1 MAQPKPVLH
10 YLQQLWQEAGLGLE
24 HLIDESGNPRIT
36 LEEAIASIRDELAS
50 DIIPVGHA
58 NVLQAR
64 LNVFEKNVQHERL
77 RGARPIAAEDMLQRN
92 VFALGAKMEEAGR
105 TAAAKIKDDV
115 GIPAFFH
122 WPTVEETTRPITS
135 ADFPAMGPE
144 ERRIFDRR
152 WEEWENKV
160 ERALIKREGR
170 AHVYDPFNVR
180 LGDLPWQQREPLL
193 REYEDIMGFRQL
205 RERGLGPVF
214 MKEIIDDQNR
224 LVRSPVARYP
234 VIVDP
239 DDPRTLALART
250 NFQYRPGRLGAA
262 QTVAEMYLPSGR
274 IGRHELHE
282 HTANVIREH
291 MAKPGKTLVFD
302 VESAGLDAEEGIW
315 QLAAHMIDEK
325 GEVIGAPRTFYFH
338 NPTMQWKGEVGRNR
352 TSIEGYL
359 AQVPD
364 IEGNLPQFTD
374 FPGGLQDFFKMVEEA
389 DYVGGHNIFFDYNMI
404 VRGLK
409 IKTAQL
415 NNPKFTEG
423 VNTFISKFYDEGKT
437 GQLSKVIDTHVL
449 AQTQLVNIA
458 LAPELAAIGETK
470 PYSLQNI
477 LLQTDLIERV
487 RAAEGNEQVDAWLK
501 RGLHYADVDVPFERH
516 LMTALREQ
524 ITGTGPGLQ
533 YAARHVNDAGKFI
546 EEAGQWLTGADR
558 ELVFHSSAMTPL
570 TFLTDFKEHVNDQL
584 AEQLLRSEL
593 LDFDPQ
599 KLRAAGF
606 EDTAAVLKFVEQQ
619 GKKGVSAKEAM
630 LSKGLEHTIRK
641 IHLTPM
647 EQMIAASRDFEQP
660 IDEKIFMTPL
670 PGYKDTFKNASGN
683 IWKKLK
689 TTFWDPTDLPDRS
702 LSEMVYQA
710 GLWRDISKDF
720 VTRKEGRITN
730 HLGQVPTPEEWEAIQ
745 DRLAAAG
752 IPFAHSSMVERHL
765 MSVIGKSIGPNL
777 KNSTEGLVRSL
788 YGGDVASMGRWSA
801 TRKITISDKG
811 ERTILRLPHELLVE
825 AKLMDADAETPQLL
839 RLSPF
844 QYETSTGKMHQEI
857 GVMFEFSKDTNK
869 ANAEQKR
876 LLEFLENKY
885 AGELAPE
892 EMGLIRQTLGGFN
905 ASQYGIQI
913 GTFGGTGDILQ
924 NKGAASQLFASLT
937 QFTGVNVDSN
947 AENTAKI
954 YTAWSPLKGE
964 EKGSKYLHT
973 SGVVIKHEML
983 SPEQLKAM
991 QYHIDQTRRLYT
1003 EAIDQA
1009 KNSTMVSY
1017 ITSLVGR
1024 DRMADERGVKII
1036 HGYFTAKK
1044 RAPLLA
1050 LGAAVIGGIGWKV
1063 HHNRQTRAY
1072 DQVMGAMP
1080 TENEDWYDEYQN
1092 DIDTSHR
1099 PIDYRQAQTPN
1110 PLSTAGL
1117 MKTLDRRKTNHTN
1130 MSSDRYGYL
1139 FSKGYS

>member
-36 LEEAIASIRDELAS
+36 LEEAISSIRDELAS
-50 DIIPVGHA
+50 DIIPVGQA

-64 LNVFEKNVQHERL
+64 LNVFEKNVQYETL
-77 RGARPIAAEDMLQRN
+77 RGARPIADEDILQHS
-92 VFALGAKMEEAGR
+92 VFALGTKMQEAGR

-122 WPTVEETTRPITS
+122 WPTIEETTRPITS
-135 ADFPAMGPE
+135 ADFPAMGAE

-152 WEEWENKV
+152 WAEWENKV
-160 ERALIKREGR
+160 ERALIKREGG

-180 LGDLPWQQREPLL
+180 LGDLSWQQREPLL

-250 NFQYRPGRLGAA
+250 NFQYRPGRLG
-262 QTVAEMYLPSGR
+262 TVTTAEMYLPSGR
-274 IGRHELHE
+274 IARHELHE
-282 HTANVIREH
+282 HTANVIREQGLLS
-291 MAKPGKTLVFD
+291 KPGKTLVFD
-302 VESAGLDAEEGIW
+302 VESAGLDPEEGIW

-325 GEVIGAPRTFYFH
+325 GEVIGDPRTFYFH

-352 TSIEGYL
+352 QSIE
-359 AQVPD
+359 
-364 IEGNLPQFTD
+364 QFLTKGEDVRD
-374 FPGGLQDFFKMVEEA
+374 FPGGMQDFFKMVEEA

-409 IKTAQL
+409 IKEDQL
-415 NNPKFTEG
+415 KDPEFTKG
-423 VNTFISKFYDEGKT
+423 VNTFISKFYNEDT

-487 RAAEGNEQVDAWLK
+487 RAAEGDEQVDAWLK

-524 ITGTGPGLQ
+524 ITGTGPGLR
-533 YAARHVNDAGKFI
+533 YAARHVNDAGKLV
-546 EEAGQWLTGADR
+546 EEAGEWLTGADR
-558 ELVFHSSAMTPL
+558 ERVFHSSAMTPL

-584 AEQLLRSEL
+584 VEQMLRAEL

-606 EDTAAVLKFVEQQ
+606 EDTASVLKFVEQQ

-689 TTFWDPTDLPDRS
+689 TTFWDRPELPDRS

-720 VTRKEGRITN
+720 VTKKDRRITN

-752 IPFAHSSMVERHL
+752 IPFAHSSMAERHL
-765 MSVIGKSIGPNL
+765 MSVIGESMGPNL
-777 KNSTEGLVRSL
+777 NNSTEGLVRSL

-811 ERTILRLPHELLVE
+811 EQSILRIPHELLIE
-825 AKLMDADAETPQLL
+825 AGLLNADAETPQLL

-844 QYETSTGKMHQEI
+844 QYETSTEKMHQEI
-857 GVMFEFSKDTNK
+857 GVMFEFSKNPNEG
-869 ANAEQKR
+869 NAERKR
-876 LLEFLENKY
+876 LLEFLQNKY
-885 AGELAPE
+885 AGEIEPE
-892 EMGLIRQTLGGFN
+892 AMALIQKTLGGYN
-905 ASQYGIQI
+905 TSQYGIQI

-924 NKGAASQLFASLT
+924 NKAAASNIFTSLT

-954 YTAWSPLKGE
+954 YTAYSPLKGE

-973 SGVVIKHEML
+973 SGIVIKHEML
-983 SPEQLKAM
+983 STKQLKAM

-1017 ITSLVGR
+1017 IASLVGR

-1036 HGYFTAKK
+1036 QGYFTAKK

-1063 HHNRQTRAY
+1063 HHNRETRAY

-1080 TENEDWYDEYQN
+1080 TEDEDWYDEYQN

-1130 MSSDRYGYL
+1130 MSSDKYGYL
-1139 FSKGYS
+1139 FSRGYT